1 MRRNSVQKNKIG
13 WHLVALFTI
22 VVWGTTF
29 IASKYLLDFGFT
41 PVQIIIVRFI
51 LAYVSLWIIR
61 PQWSKPVLKDELG
74 YLVLGLF
81 GCTVYFWAENNAI
94 LHTIPSNVS
103 ILVSLA
109 PIMTA
114 ILAHFFTR
122 DEKLSKNVI
131 IGAAFA
137 IVGVVLVVFN
147 GTMVLKLSPVGD
159 LLSLAAALCWAIY
172 SLFLKRFVQNTDPVV
187 LSRKTMFYGLIT
199 AIPLLLIGN
208 KPIPAIPVGDWLF
221 WLCLVFLGILASAV
235 CYVTWNVAA
244 KELGIIATNN
254 YIYVLPFVTL
264 ILDAVLLG
272 HSITLMGAAG
282 SVLLVLGVAI
292 GGKIRKKT
300 VPTDI
305 TKTETENSDN
315 KND

>member
-1 MRRNSVQKNKIG
+1 M
-13 WHLVALFTI
+13 
-22 VVWGTTF
+22 
-29 IASKYLLDFGFT
+29 
-41 PVQIIIVRFI
+41 
-51 LAYVSLWIIR
+51 
-61 PQWSKPVLKDELG
+61 
-74 YLVLGLF
+74 
-81 GCTVYFWAENNAI
+81 
-94 LHTIPSNVS
+94 
-103 ILVSLA
+103 
-109 PIMTA
+109 
-114 ILAHFFTR
+114 
-122 DEKLSKNVI
+122 
-131 IGAAFA
+131 
-137 IVGVVLVVFN
+137 
-147 GTMVLKLSPVGD
+147 
-159 LLSLAAALCWAIY
+159 
-172 SLFLKRFVQNTDPVV
+172 
-187 LSRKTMFYGLIT
+187 
-199 AIPLLLIGN
+199 
-208 KPIPAIPVGDWLF
+208 
-221 WLCLVFLGILASAV
+221 